1 MRRRASRLIPITV
14 SPLKPKIRQLMLT
27 SQRLICVKQRDRGV
41 LSIKCE
47 LAFRPANVNVNGKEK
62 EKDSRTYIIGVEPK
76 TDREF
81 VVLTVRFL
89 SLSLSPFPSLAS
101 SSISNSSS
109 CYKRPA
115 SPKHTQPPTP
125 HSLPPGS
132 TKLPQLSNRTSNSQH
147 GHERNIHY
155 QHHTHT
161 HTNARAIIYYM
172 LIIYLS
178 IHYTIFG
185 WFYGL
190 PTSPPLSRPHRRE

>member
-89 SLSLSPFPSLAS
+89 SLSLSLSPFPSLAS

-109 CYKRPA
+109 
-115 SPKHTQPPTP
+115 
-125 HSLPPGS
+125 
-132 TKLPQLSNRTSNSQH
+132 
-147 GHERNIHY
+147 
-155 QHHTHT
+155 
-161 HTNARAIIYYM
+161 
-172 LIIYLS
+172 
-178 IHYTIFG
+178 
-185 WFYGL
+185 
-190 PTSPPLSRPHRRE
+190 